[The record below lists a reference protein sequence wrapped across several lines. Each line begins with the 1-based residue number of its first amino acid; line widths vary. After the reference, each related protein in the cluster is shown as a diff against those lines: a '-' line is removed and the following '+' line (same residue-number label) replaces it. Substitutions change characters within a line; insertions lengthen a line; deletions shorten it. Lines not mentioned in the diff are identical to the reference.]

1 MENSLV
7 RLIDESGL
15 DKAKSGILLEK
26 FSNFFEIAEDWKKK
40 ADAIVVSSYEHKAEM
55 KMAREG
61 RLFLKDKRI
70 AVEKTRK
77 ALKENALREGQT
89 IDSIAKVLTSLI
101 TPIEN
106 DLEQKE
112 KFIEI
117 QEEKRK
123 AELER
128 TRIDVLSKL
137 NAPHHLYDL
146 KNMSDND
153 FDDLVVG
160 LNAAIQ
166 ARIEAEKRA
175 EMERIEREE
184 AEKSERERIRIE
196 NEKLKAEA
204 AERDKAMAIEV
215 AKHVAEIRDKAA
227 EIENLEAEIRA
238 KAEAEAKAKWDAEI
252 KAQEEER
259 QRILAERAPDKDKLN
274 ELADKIM
281 SIHFPDVK
289 SNEAQ
294 SILINIINLL
304 EKVVKYIHEQTN
316 KL

>member
-7 RLIDESGL
+7 KLIDESGL

-26 FSNFFEIAEDWKKK
+26 FANFFEIAEDWKKK

-61 RLFLKDKRI
+61 RLFLKDKRV

-123 AELER
+123 TELER
-128 TRIDVLSKL
+128 TRIEVLSEL
-137 NAPHHLYDL
+137 NVPHHLYDL
-146 KNMSDND
+146 KNMSDTD
-153 FDDLVVG
+153 FTDLVNG
-160 LNAAIQ
+160 LKSAIQ
-166 ARIEAEKRA
+166 ARIEAEKKA
-175 EMERIEREE
+175 EEERIAKVKAEE
-184 AEKSERERIRIE
+184 EERERIRIE

-204 AERDKAMAIEV
+204 AEREKEMAIER
-215 AKHVAEIRDKAA
+215 AK
-227 EIENLEAEIRA
+227 LEAEREKLEAKIRA
-238 KAEAEAKAKWDAEI
+238 KAEAEANAKRDAEI
-252 KAQEEER
+252 KAQEEKR
-259 QRILAERAPDKDKLN
+259 QRILAELAPDKDKLN